1 MAREDD
7 LETLH
12 RVYDEWSR
20 GEFWNVSFYDPEI
33 VFVLGESLPDP
44 GVYHGIE
51 EMGRG
56 FRGWLESWRD
66 LRFELEELMPAGEQI
81 VATYHMTGDGQ
92 ASGAAVDLHGGHVW
106 TMRDGRAN
114 RLEVHVSREAA
125 LAAAGVEG

>member
-66 LRFELEELMPAGEQI
+66 LRFELEELMPAGERI